1 MKTLRCVGLDVH
13 KASIAI
19 AVAEPEGGEPSLVG
33 TIPNDTRLLLQ
44 KLKKMGG
51 GKRVRCCYEADRIRS
66 APGSGRGR
74 LSVRGGG
81 AVAGAEAGRVA
92 GKDRP
97 ARRGEAGAVS
107 AVR

>member
-13 KASIAI
+13 KESIAI

-44 KLKKMGG
+44 KLLRGRTD
-51 GKRVRCCYEADRIRS
+51 RVRS
-66 APGSGRGR
+66 APGFGRGR

-81 AVAGAEAGRVA
+81 AVACVQAGRVA

-97 ARRGEAGAVS
+97 ARRGEAGAFS
-107 AVR
+107 AVT